1 MEMNT
6 KHQSPDMIRYDAVI
20 DVIANNPKA
29 FVSEKEMAQILRCIS
44 SLPKYDL
51 KPVADNITNNNTT
64 INLIAE
70 ESKVRDL
77 IASIKEHVR

>member
-1 MEMNT
+1 MEMNS
-6 KHQSPDMIRYDAVI
+6 KYQSPDMIKYDE
-20 DVIANNPKA
+20 VIAIIANYPKA

-44 SLPKYDL
+44 GLTKYDL

-64 INLIAE
+64 INVIAE

-77 IASIKEHVR
+77 IASIKEHRR

>member
-1 MEMNT
+1 MDEAGSSDF
-6 KHQSPDMIRYDAVI
+6 KCEALSR
-20 DVIANNPKA
+20 
-29 FVSEKEMAQILRCIS
+29 SSSRCIS

-51 KPVADNITNNNTT
+51 KTASDNITNNNTT
-64 INLIAE
+64 INVIAE